1 MQPPTKP
8 RVFVPMVPSRWDTTL
23 SMWIPTVN
31 IAPAERHGE
40 LNVLLPPDANRLHT
54 APLVAALKER
64 MRDFGEN
71 DYLVALG
78 DPSLLAAA
86 ACIAVRQTG
95 GKLRMLKWDRRTAD
109 YLITE
114 IAL

>member
-1 MQPPTKP
+1 MNKPATP

-23 SMWIPTVN
+23 GMWVPTVN
-31 IAPAERHGE
+31 ITPAERHGE
-40 LNVLLPPDANRLHT
+40 LVVLLPPDANRLHT

-64 MRDFGEN
+64 MRDYSEN
-71 DYLVALG
+71 DSLVALG

-86 ACIAVRQTG
+86 ACIAARQTG

-109 YLITE
+109 YIVTE
-114 IAL
+114 IVL